1 MSFITHKAAGLKGVG
16 QAGISRRRT
25 QWKLKKNNKKNM
37 KKKERYFSCEIKMSG
52 LSARGLVTSEDTFGH
67 MLQVVRP
74 VL

>member
-1 MSFITHKAAGLKGVG
+1 MEVY
-16 QAGISRRRT
+16 
-25 QWKLKKNNKKNM
+25 KKQNM
-37 KKKERYFSCEIKMSG
+37 KKKERCFSCEIKMSG